1 MDHQLYAIVMFVI
14 LLSSTAWLFIGLL
27 AGDLNWFLRIALI
40 LIGILPLLV
49 MPKRDTYL
57 PFLGDMALPSS
68 ALPATKLNGN
78 VLMQLINLPPN
89 SKVIYWAANSDQ
101 QQKMPIVGP
110 KKAYS
115 GHFNGGVSITD
126 NKGTAQIA
134 LSCPQNYTV
143 NRFGIDKVL
152 PKHVHFRYELPD
164 KNGLFSRIET
174 KLIDSQKC
182 SF

>member
-1 MDHQLYAIVMFVI
+1 MFVI

-68 ALPATKLNGN
+68 ALSATKLEGN
-78 VLMQLINLPPN
+78 VLIQLVNLPPN
-89 SKVIYWAANSDQ
+89 SKVIYWAANPGTDPKTS
-101 QQKMPIVGP
+101 P
-110 KKAYS
+110 KKAYA

-134 LSCPQNYTV
+134 ISCPQNYTV

-174 KLIDSQKC
+174 KLIDSQMC
-182 SF
+182 SP